1 MVSQITKEYA
11 DRVLETRTTMLE
23 LTRLQK
29 EDTDRRNGKPAKR
42 SKAIRPQTLAYVEAQ
57 YRRHG
62 HYDWHKN
69 PNGYYVGR
77 DISKMKE
84 DVRTMLREAAVEI
97 PFKDY
102 AEFIEPLTMSDKRV
116 FLREVIDK
124 LGPSL
129 LTQNREVAEVF
140 FSVPEPND
148 GSFDSNHIR
157 GVFVSFKTKDPEQA
171 RENSE
176 ILRRMLRMRLY
187 EKCELGSSKSFVG
200 CAQYIDMPVDEFY
213 DFYHQM
219 MDVVA
224 GLRGRSRHA
233 RFHRRDDVAELAE
246 RLKQSY
252 LKSIFVSEDDKKKFL
267 LLM

>member
-1 MVSQITKEYA
+1 MLSKIAKDFA
-11 DRVLETRTTMLE
+11 DRVMETRTTMLE
-23 LTRLQK
+23 LTRLQN
-29 EDTDRRNGKPAKR
+29 EDVARMNGQPAKR
-42 SKAIRPQTLAYVEAQ
+42 TKAIRPQTLAYVEAQ

-62 HYDWHKN
+62 RYDWKGN

-77 DISKMKE
+77 DVSKMK
-84 DVRTMLREAAVEI
+84 DDIRAMLREAALEV

-116 FLREVIDK
+116 FLREVVDK
-124 LGPSL
+124 LGASL
-129 LTQNREVAEVF
+129 LVQNREVAEVF

-157 GVFVSFKTKDPEQA
+157 GVFVGFKTKDPKQA
-171 RENSE
+171 KENSE
-176 ILRRMLRMRLY
+176 ILRRLLRMRLY

-219 MDVVA
+219 MEAVSKL
-224 GLRGRSRHA
+224 GGRSRGS
-233 RFHRRDDVAELAE
+233 RFHSRDDIAALGE

-252 LKSIFVSEDDKKKFL
+252 LKSIFISEDDKKKFL